1 MLPFPK
7 KKYNLVHRVE
17 KTLPKQ
23 LVIHKALVYMT
34 ISSFNKKKYMN
45 LSFLQVNFE
54 DNTLHF
60 FFFHRFN
67 KVICQM
73 PF

>member
-34 ISSFNKKKYMN
+34 ISSFNKKKIHEPK
-45 LSFLQVNFE
+45 LSPSQL
-54 DNTLHF
+54 
-60 FFFHRFN
+60 
-67 KVICQM
+67 
-73 PF
+73 